1 MRSFLRNLKHATR
14 RLLHSPTFTIV
25 SILTLALG
33 VGANTAIVSVIQAVL
48 LNPSGV
54 SDPGTL
60 TSFHTKYTQ
69 LNLPSISVSV
79 PDFADA
85 LSLKSIV
92 SSAALSDRSSFN
104 ARLGDRTLHL
114 NSALVTWQWFQVFGA
129 QPILGR
135 TFLPEEDQAGAGR
148 VVVLSYSGWQRLFG
162 GQRDAIGKTLILD
175 ERPYR
180 VVGVMRSDFDWPRSS
195 DVWAPLSLAPASYAT
210 GERFNEFFDSVV
222 RLRPGVSVAQL
233 NAALAQK
240 NAEEARREGTDSYA
254 IRAGWSMFAQPWTQD
269 AAGDLRKPL
278 LALFAV
284 ALSVLLIACANISGL
299 MLVRA
304 SQRAREL
311 AIRTALGASAS
322 EIAAQLAYEVL
333 LIAGVATLIGIIS
346 GPIFGRALLLW
357 IPHDLAAGFSVHANA
372 ALLFGAAGFGL
383 VAALLSGFAPML
395 QAVRQ
400 KSLWRLSEQGRSS
413 TSSATKQRF
422 RAILVCSQVALA
434 FTLLAGTGLF
444 LSSLRELQRVDPGFR
459 ADGVLTGFVTLNGP
473 SYRNNNDKKRVFIQ
487 EVISKIGQQPGVM
500 AAAAVFPL
508 PFGNTVN
515 PSGSFDI
522 ESRPTTA
529 GEPGPHCDKR
539 WTTSGYLA
547 VMRVPLLQGR
557 WFSDDDLATTEPVA
571 VIDDVLARA
580 YWPSQNPI
588 GQKIRSGNDQPW
600 ERIVG
605 VVRHVRRDSLEL
617 DENKGVVY
625 RPFAQNP
632 VNDAA
637 LIVRTAAAPESIKGT
652 LSSAVNSTDSSVA
665 IYDVRTLSS
674 MVTESLASRQL
685 LVWLLSAFGGVALT
699 LAAIG
704 IYGLLSST
712 ASERTAEIGIR
723 MALGAQRSQVVFL
736 VLRDTLALI
745 GVGLAAGLALASIA
759 ERVLANTFAA
769 MEAGTLPSLAVATV
783 FLLCAAA
790 IAAFI
795 PALRSASIDPVIALK
810 QE

>member
-1 MRSFLRNLKHATR
+1 
-14 RLLHSPTFTIV
+14 
-25 SILTLALG
+25 
-33 VGANTAIVSVIQAVL
+33 
-48 LNPSGV
+48 
-54 SDPGTL
+54 
-60 TSFHTKYTQ
+60 
-69 LNLPSISVSV
+69 
-79 PDFADA
+79 
-85 LSLKSIV
+85 
-92 SSAALSDRSSFN
+92 
-104 ARLGDRTLHL
+104 
-114 NSALVTWQWFQVFGA
+114 
-129 QPILGR
+129 
-135 TFLPEEDQAGAGR
+135 
-148 VVVLSYSGWQRLFG
+148 
-162 GQRDAIGKTLILD
+162 
-175 ERPYR
+175 
-180 VVGVMRSDFDWPRSS
+180 
-195 DVWAPLSLAPASYAT
+195 
-210 GERFNEFFDSVV
+210 
-222 RLRPGVSVAQL
+222 
-233 NAALAQK
+233 
-240 NAEEARREGTDSYA
+240 
-254 IRAGWSMFAQPWTQD
+254 
-269 AAGDLRKPL
+269 
-278 LALFAV
+278 
-284 ALSVLLIACANISGL
+284 
-299 MLVRA
+299 
-304 SQRAREL
+304 
-311 AIRTALGASAS
+311 
-322 EIAAQLAYEVL
+322 
-333 LIAGVATLIGIIS
+333 
-346 GPIFGRALLLW
+346 
-357 IPHDLAAGFSVHANA
+357 
-372 ALLFGAAGFGL
+372 
-383 VAALLSGFAPML
+383 
-395 QAVRQ
+395 
-400 KSLWRLSEQGRSS
+400 
-413 TSSATKQRF
+413 
-422 RAILVCSQVALA
+422 
-434 FTLLAGTGLF
+434 
-444 LSSLRELQRVDPGFR
+444 
-459 ADGVLTGFVTLNGP
+459 
-473 SYRNNNDKKRVFIQ
+473 
-487 EVISKIGQQPGVM
+487 
-500 AAAAVFPL
+500 
-508 PFGNTVN
+508 
-515 PSGSFDI
+515 
-522 ESRPTTA
+522 
-529 GEPGPHCDKR
+529 
-539 WTTSGYLA
+539 
-547 VMRVPLLQGR
+547 MRVPLLQGR

>member
-1 MRSFLRNLKHATR
+1 MQSFLRNLKHGMR

-54 SDPGTL
+54 GDPGTL
-60 TSFHTKYTQ
+60 ISFHTKYTQ
-69 LNLPSISVSV
+69 LNLPSIGVSA

-135 TFLPEEDQAGAGR
+135 TFLPEEDQVGAGR

-195 DVWAPLSLAPASYAT
+195 DLWVPLALAPASYAT

-222 RLRPGVSVAQL
+222 RLKRGVSVAQL
-233 NAALAQK
+233 NAALTQK

-254 IRAGWSMFAQPWTQD
+254 VRAGWSMFAQPWTQD

-333 LIAGVATLIGIIS
+333 LIGGIATLIGIIS

-372 ALLFGAAGFGL
+372 SLLFGAAGFGL

-400 KSLWRLSEQGRSS
+400 KSLLRLSEQGRSS
-413 TSSATKQRF
+413 TSGASKQRF
-422 RAILVCSQVALA
+422 RALLVCSQVALA

-444 LSSLRELQRVDPGFR
+444 LSSLRDLQKVDPGFR

-473 SYRNNNDKKRVFIQ
+473 SYRNNSDKKRVFIQ
-487 EVISKIGQQPGVM
+487 DVISKIGQQPGV
-500 AAAAVFPL
+500 AAVAAVFPL

-515 PSGSFDI
+515 QSGSFDI

-547 VMRVPLLQGR
+547 VMGVPLLGGR
-557 WFSDDDLATTEPVA
+557 WFTDDDLATTEPVA

-588 GQKIRSGNDQPW
+588 GQKIRWGGQPW
-600 ERIVG
+600 ARIVG
-605 VVRHVRRDSLEL
+605 VVRHVRRDSLEV

-625 RPFAQNP
+625 RPFVQNP
-632 VNDAA
+632 VNEAA
-637 LIVRTAAAPESIKGT
+637 LIVRTTAAPESLKGT
-652 LSSAVNSTDSSVA
+652 LSSAVNSTDPSEA

-685 LVWLLSAFGGVALT
+685 LVWLISAFGCVALM

-712 ASERTAEIGIR
+712 ASERTGEIGIR

-745 GVGLAAGLALASIA
+745 GIGLAVGLVLATIA
-759 ERVLANTFAA
+759 ERVLANVFAG
-769 MEAGTLPSLAVATV
+769 MGTGTLPSLAVATLI
-783 FLLCAAA
+783 LLSAAA

-795 PALRSASIDPVIALK
+795 PALRSASVDPAIALRL
-810 QE
+810 E